1 MKTKKA
7 IKKKKQFNDYTK
19 KKNILH
25 REIRE
30 MVNKRRKR
38 FSVQFPKSNKFRKP
52 KDDGKS

>member
-7 IKKKKQFNDYTK
+7 IKKKKQFRDYTK